1 MPEQLLFSRSL
12 YEPEAV
18 EDAVRAFDALARFEV
33 QLTADDIIV
42 TISEPDAELADVLA
56 DELCNHALHQTVIR
70 ARG

>member
-1 MPEQLLFSRSL
+1 MSEQLRFSRSL

-18 EDAVRAFDALARFEV
+18 RAAVKAFDALAQFEV
-33 QLTADDIIV
+33 SLTADDVVV
-42 TISEPDAELADVLA
+42 TISDPDEELADVLA